1 MQLTKNADLNKCRY
15 SGYGIGINS
24 RSQSSWT
31 DGSWG
36 KNVIIFGADVSSSL
50 HVDNKKESILVLGEG
65 PMQSLGNTTI
75 TAEDKYS
82 INFTDLG
89 KKFVLSLHYNS
100 LKQV

>member
-65 PMQSLGNTTI
+65 PMQSFGNTTI

-89 KKFVLSLHYNS
+89 KKIVLSLHYNS

>member
-50 HVDNKKESILVLGEG
+50 HVDNKKESILVLGER
-65 PMQSLGNTTI
+65 PMQSFGNTTI